1 MKNKMIK
8 MSTRVIS
15 AMLVATTVF
24 TTVAPTVY
32 AAEPTAIAEEATI
45 VYEAPVVE
53 ETPAVP
59 EDEAPVVENSNEGVI
74 CDYDGSVSEG
84 TGIDTQ
90 SATETVEEDRGD
102 IIDDEFVE
110 IEGRGDVIDD
120 EFAVAPSEVSEQM
133 NSDTS
138 EETQVGTNSVF
149 CTSERLDEIAAM
161 EISDPAIRAMRDRAV
176 EADRSLFCAGL
187 LKRYYLQKGPN
198 LTFILGIYYIPSPIV
213 YEIVQ
218 VIEHEVENGNRSYI
232 YNGQFYASPEEDP
245 TFNEFLNR

>member
-15 AMLVATTVF
+15 AMLVAATVF

-45 VYEAPVVE
+45 VYEAP
-53 ETPAVP
+53 
-59 EDEAPVVENSNEGVI
+59 
-74 CDYDGSVSEG
+74 
-84 TGIDTQ
+84 
-90 SATETVEEDRGD
+90 
-102 IIDDEFVE
+102 
-110 IEGRGDVIDD
+110 
-120 EFAVAPSEVSEQM
+120 SEVPEQM

-138 EETQVGTNSVF
+138 EETQAGTTSVF